1 MILLILIPIFVL
13 LAGLVLFASMRRR
26 DLDTA
31 VGQRKK
37 TRRPPRADED

>member
-1 MILLILIPIFVL
+1 MILLILIPAFFL

-31 VGQRKK
+31 VGSAVPRDAQA
-37 TRRPPRADED
+37 RPG